1 MTKDEESMMTL
12 PKLMAQLEFLNSD
25 SMSKYEKIL
34 NKTTESA
41 LEMLSNSIA
50 DGSLALD
57 PESLVN
63 AVKVLTNARHI
74 INDDKRKLLETTLR
88 GTAMLKAVQND
99 SKSKK
104 EDNQSLLDKYFN
116 AQLPEGQSLEDTAK
130 NSVFNFEDEII
141 DDDKSTESSSDQ

>member
-1 MTKDEESMMTL
+1 MTKDEDSMMTL